1 MHAFAPAEQTRA
13 LLGCP
18 AAHSGTAKIE
28 RFTYAASAE
37 PSAAAP
43 INKCPL
49 DHTARLALF
58 RGIGGLSEVDRVVLG
73 PRMSVING

>member
-28 RFTYAASAE
+28 QFTNAASAE
-37 PSAAAP
+37 LSGAAS
-43 INKCPL
+43 ISNCPL
-49 DHTARLALF
+49 DHSARLALS
-58 RGIGGLSEVDRVVLG
+58 RGIGGLSEVDRVVLE
-73 PRMSVING
+73 PMSSVING